1 MANKKK
7 GKVVQM
13 LSPKKYIRQKARSLP
28 IFECYV
34 NTDWQEAGIANII
47 VSRKHSNSNITMGLY
62 LVDLKC
68 LGVKEAFYH
77 FNISNI
83 EYREFIDKLSKNAD
97 TATIPYALAHNI
109 IFAGL
114 EYAEEFG
121 FKPHPEFNSVAQYI
135 IEEDTDDIELIDI
148 ECGMDGL
155 PCYVKGPYD
164 SEVQSKSIIA
174 QLEKAAGPG
183 NYNFIDTMDEDFD
196 DEDFDDEEFDDFD
209 EDYFD
214 DEYYDDYYDP
224 SLSFNESLIEGSKTF
239 QFKVVLNG
247 LCDHPVWRRITVPS
261 YYTFMHMHYVLQ
273 LAVGWGNNHLFQF
286 SDKGFESETAITK
299 IFEHLDAGD
308 QKQVEAEE
316 TPLSQIFKKT
326 GDTSV
331 YIYDFGDAWE
341 HTLTLEKILPK
352 KSHMPEVLDVK
363 GACPPEDC
371 GGVYGYEN
379 MLEVIADKSNP
390 ESLEYKEWLG
400 MDEDEEWDSNEFD
413 LQGTNNMLTGLFEK
427 LWNKHT

>member
-1 MANKKK
+1 MVNKKK

-13 LSPKKYIRQKARSLP
+13 LSPKNYIRQKARSLP
-28 IFECYV
+28 IFECYI
-34 NTDWQEAGIANII
+34 NTDWQKAGIANII

-83 EYREFIDKLSKNAD
+83 EYREFIDKFSKNAD
-97 TATIPYALAHNI
+97 AATIPYALAHNI
-109 IFAGL
+109 IFAGV

-135 IEEDTDDIELIDI
+135 LEEDTDDIELIDI

-164 SEVQSKSIIA
+164 SEVQGKSIIA

-196 DEDFDDEEFDDFD
+196 DEDFDDEDFDDEEFDD
-209 EDYFD
+209 E
-214 DEYYDDYYDP
+214 YYDP
-224 SLSFNESLIEGSKTF
+224 SLSFNESVMEGSNTF
-239 QFKVVLNG
+239 QFKVVLDG
-247 LCDHPVWRRITVPS
+247 LDNPRVWRSITVPS

-273 LAVGWGNNHLFQF
+273 AVMGWANNHLFQF
-286 SDKGFESETAITK
+286 SENGFDSETVIAEIY
-299 IFEHLDAGD
+299 EYLDVGD
-308 QKQVEAEE
+308 QQQIEAKE

-326 GDTSV
+326 GDTFV
-331 YIYDFGDAWE
+331 YIYDFGDSWE
-341 HTLTLEKILPK
+341 HTITLEKVLPDT
-352 KSHMPEVLDVK
+352 SQIPELMDGE
-363 GACPPEDC
+363 GACPPDDC
-371 GGVYGYEN
+371 GGVGGYVN
-379 MLEVIADKSNP
+379 MLQSLSDKNDP
-390 ESLEYKEWLG
+390 EHLEFKEWLG
-400 MDEDEEWDSNEFD
+400 MDEDEDWDSDEFD
-413 LQGTNNMLTGLFEK
+413 VQLTNTLLSKLFSK
-427 LWNKHT
+427 IFQS